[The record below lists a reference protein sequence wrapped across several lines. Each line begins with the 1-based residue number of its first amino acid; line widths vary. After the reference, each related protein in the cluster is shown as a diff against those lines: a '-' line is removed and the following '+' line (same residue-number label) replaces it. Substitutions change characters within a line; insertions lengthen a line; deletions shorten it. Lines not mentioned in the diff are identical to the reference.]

1 MAQLFETILQISLST
16 AAVIGVLLLLVP
28 LWQKRYSARWRKA
41 IWLII
46 AVRLLIPF
54 SLELPQTPVQMNVD
68 LQATPAWQAA
78 VTDDAVTDGE
88 SVNTTDNAVQTVN
101 HTAQDN
107 GAVVSD
113 VTVAKETQISR
124 GELWALV
131 WMVGAVVFLLAHG
144 AQYAVFRRRV
154 LCNAQPLPEQE
165 TVLQQASDGLNLR
178 HYPNVLLS
186 SKAHGPMLIGF
197 VRSAIILP
205 ERIYGE
211 KELLLILRHE
221 LVHYQQHD
229 LWYKLVLLVANAVH
243 WFNPLV
249 YLMNR
254 QANHDV
260 EQVCDDKVVANQDMD
275 YRKAYSMTILQAMS
289 SSRGIALS
297 TYLSKDAQNSKKRF
311 ADILYPQKYKR
322 GLLLLCV
329 VIIAAV
335 GVSGCLQI
343 GADTNEVD
351 AVALYEQVAS
361 WLPEGAI
368 ENPENYSVMA
378 TSVEK
383 NCKYYVWREK
393 PMEVETRDSAFMAD
407 THRQVGEKFYEYQH
421 VLNVGI
427 DMDSQEII
435 YFEYQNTG
443 KPLAAADG
451 FVPFYEDT
459 DAAAAYRNQF
469 LDAFIPDTEQLKIWN
484 DKNWG
489 GAQAQQPKY
498 LCYQIRDEQ
507 NHYNYEVR
515 LQTETGYVS
524 YYKRDYYNKEWRKE
538 MMNWLA
544 EQYKQNLGEVFNFPA
559 NEASAGNYWQYIVD
573 GQYRIQPVGVDVY
586 WQPKMTTTMK
596 QKLEQLRQTNALQY
610 ATVQDSYQS
619 WYHDETMQLYMTA
632 DITWNDKLDLSAAQ
646 LYYHSLATDNIDAD
660 WQPWQPWDAAHWQWK
675 ENELQIKWAAAS
687 YARAYCDKQR
697 EAMALFGKADN
708 VRFSD
713 NAYELNYQSE
723 LIKRCELKS
732 SYLDGSESVEV
743 QVKLQTT
750 DNSYDYLTMQ
760 LAKVDGEWQVAGA
773 WLEK

>member
-46 AVRLLIPF
+46 AARLLMPF

-78 VTDDAVTDGE
+78 VTDDAVTDGA

-101 HTAQDN
+101 YTAQDN
-107 GAVVSD
+107 AAVVSD
-113 VTVAKETQISR
+113 VTVAEEMQLSR

-131 WMVGAVVFLLAHG
+131 WLVGAVLFLLVHG
-144 AQYAVFRRRV
+144 VQYAVFRRRV
-154 LCNAQPLPEQE
+154 LRNAQPLPEQD
-165 TVLQQASDGLNLR
+165 VLLQQASDGLNLC

-186 SKAHGPMLIGF
+186 SKAQGPMLIGF
-197 VRSAIILP
+197 MKSAIILP
-205 ERIYGE
+205 ERIYNE
-211 KELLLILRHE
+211 RELLLILRHE

-229 LWYKLVLLVANAVH
+229 LWYKLVLLLANAVH

-254 QANHDV
+254 QANRDV
-260 EQVCDDKVVANQDMD
+260 EQVCDDKVVANQDMN
-275 YRKAYSMTILQAMS
+275 YRKAYSLTILQAMS

-297 TYLSKDAQNSKKRF
+297 TYLSKGAQNSKKRF
-311 ADILYPQKYKR
+311 AEILYPQKYKR

-351 AVALYEQVAS
+351 AVALYEQVAP

-368 ENPENYSVMA
+368 ENPEAFKM
-378 TSVEK
+378 EK
-383 NCKYYVWREK
+383 INVAENINWVCYTWQEQPVKIDE
-393 PMEVETRDSAFMAD
+393 MDSDIWPQTCVQKDNAL
-407 THRQVGEKFYEYQH
+407 YLYQH
-421 VLNVGI
+421 MLRLTVDAKSSEIQNFSYYLNGRTENAVGKKEFS
-427 DMDSQEII
+427 DTEQEKA
-435 YFEYQNTG
+435 QNY
-443 KPLAAADG
+443 
-451 FVPFYEDT
+451 VQ
-459 DAAAAYRNQF
+459 QF
-469 LDAFIPDTEQLKIWN
+469 ASAFIPNGGKLTFRHDNIPYSMSDTAIDTK
-484 DKNWG
+484 
-489 GAQAQQPKY
+489 
-498 LCYQIRDEQ
+498 
-507 NHYNYEVR
+507 NHYKYQVKWNS
-515 LQTETGYVS
+515 ETGTIAHYQRL
-524 YYKRDYYNKEWRKE
+524 YYCKEWE
-538 MMNWLA
+538 DESLNWLLK
-544 EQYKQNLGEVFNFPA
+544 QHRQNLGDAIDFPFTFGT
-559 NEASAGNYWQYIVD
+559 NIYLMQLENN
-573 GQYRIQPVGVDVY
+573 GVY
-586 WQPKMTTTMK
+586 EIYPKVSIKWRPILTETME
-596 QKLEQLRQTNALQY
+596 QKLKQLRLTDAKQEDIVRRN
-610 ATVQDSYQS
+610 YQGM
-619 WYHDETMQLYMTA
+619 YTDFIDARIVA
-632 DITWNDKLDLSAAQ
+632 DIGWDNKLDLSDAQ
-646 LYYHSLATDNIDAD
+646 LYYCEIYEDGREYY
-660 WQPWQPWDAAHWQWK
+660 QPWDAAHWQWK
-675 ENELQIKWAAAS
+675 ENELQIKWAAAN

-713 NAYELNYQSE
+713 NAYESNYQSE
-723 LIKRCELKS
+723 LIERCELKS
-732 SYLDGSESVEV
+732 SYLDGSEPVEV
-743 QVKLQTT
+743 QLKLQTT